1 MNTFISRKSLK
12 ERDYELKN
20 KTIPVFYA
28 CDDNFVKYMIVS
40 LHSMIKNASK
50 DRSYCVHVLHTD
62 ISEEMRAEILKLQN
76 ECFTI
81 KFVNVSEYLKS
92 ISDKLPVRHYYTK
105 STYFRLFLA
114 DMFEEY
120 DKAIYID
127 SDTIVK
133 GDISKLY
140 DIEIGDSLVGACH
153 EQAMVQVDV
162 YGTYAERVVG
172 VSRHNFFNAG
182 MLLIN
187 SRMWRKTRLLDKF
200 LFYLGEYNFVVTQDE
215 DYLNLICKD
224 HVHWLD
230 QRWNTAVAEGFEY
243 PYDVEEAYILHYIMV
258 NKPWHYENC
267 RMADTFWSYAKDTD
281 VYGMLREE
289 LNAYTEEERERDR
302 LSAENLYQMA
312 IEETNKEDNYQ
323 NILNKTKRSPDR
335 VAVVKKIEEYEIAGK
350 FDLDVEDDPPTREL
364 LPDEIDYL
372 RRSPIAKLKT
382 YIAYLKAKKFLK
394 YIKAQGLMIIRD
406 IRGLENLKSL
416 STGAILTCN
425 HFNPLDTFAVHEAFL
440 RSEVKDKKLYRV
452 IREGN
457 YTSFPGFY
465 GYLMRHF
472 YTLPLSSNRKTMR
485 KFTDATCKLLSDGN
499 LVLIYPEQSM
509 WWNYRKPKPL
519 KSGAYSLA
527 VKCNVPILPIFITMR
542 DSEKIGDD
550 GYPIQEY
557 TVNIGEPI
565 YPNALLGHKECLEE
579 MMKENSRVWQEIYER
594 EYDMPLSYTTAKET
608 VK

>member
-1 MNTFISRKSLK
+1 M
-12 ERDYELKN
+12 DN
-20 KTIPVFYA
+20 KQIPIFYA

-40 LHSMIKNASK
+40 LHSMIKNASRE
-50 DRSYCVHVLHTD
+50 RSYCVHVLHTN
-62 ISEEMRAEILKLQN
+62 ISEQMQKRMLELQD

-81 KFVNVSEYLKS
+81 KFEDVTEYLES
-92 ISDKLPVRHYYTK
+92 ISERLPVRHYYTK
-105 STYFRLFLA
+105 STYYRLFIA
-114 DMFEEY
+114 EMFPCY

-133 GDISKLY
+133 GDISELY
-140 DIEIGDSLVGACH
+140 DTEIGDALVGACH

-162 YGTYAERVVG
+162 YGCYAERVVG

-182 MLLIN
+182 MILIN
-187 SRMWRKTRLLDKF
+187 SKMWRERRLFDKF
-200 LFYLGEYNFVVTQDE
+200 LFYLGEYNFIVTQDE

-230 QRWNTAVAEGFEY
+230 QRWNTAVTDGFGY
-243 PYDVEEAYILHYIMV
+243 PYDIEDAYILHYIMV

-267 RMADTFWSYAKDTD
+267 RSADTFWSFAKETS
-281 VYGMLREE
+281 VYGMLCEE
-289 LNAYTEEERERDR
+289 LEAYTDTERERDR

-312 IEETNKEDNYQ
+312 IDEINKEDNYQ

-335 VAVVKKIEEYEIAGK
+335 VAAVKKIEEYERLGK
-350 FDLDVEDDPPTREL
+350 FDVDVEDDPPTKEL

-394 YIKAQGLMIIRD
+394 HIKKKQLMIIRE
-406 IRGLENLKSL
+406 IRGLENLQNL
-416 STGAILTCN
+416 NTGAVLTCN

-440 RSEVKDKKLYRV
+440 RSGIKSKKLYRV

-485 KFTDATCKLLSDGN
+485 KFNEATCKLLSEGN

-527 VKCNVPILPIFITMR
+527 ARCEVPILPIFITMK
-542 DSEKIGDD
+542 DSEKIGED
-550 GYPIQEY
+550 GYPVQEY
-557 TVNIGEPI
+557 TLNIGEPI
-565 YPNALLGHKECLEE
+565 YPDKELGYKDCLDLMMEENA
-579 MMKENSRVWQEIYER
+579 RVWKQIYER
-594 EYDMPLSYTTAKET
+594 DYDIPLSYTTEKAT
-608 VK
+608 VTAVK

>member
-1 MNTFISRKSLK
+1 MN
-12 ERDYELKN
+12 N
-20 KTIPVFYA
+20 KPIPVFYA

-40 LHSMIKNASK
+40 LHSMIKHASRENK
-50 DRSYCVHVLHTD
+50 YCVHVLHTN
-62 ISEEMRAEILKLQN
+62 ISEQMKKKMLELES

-81 KFVNVSEYLKS
+81 KFEDVTEYLES
-92 ISDKLPVRHYYTK
+92 ISDRLPVRHYYTK
-105 STYFRLFLA
+105 STYYRLFIA
-114 DMFEEY
+114 EMFPCY
-120 DKAIYID
+120 DKVIYID

-133 GDISKLY
+133 RDISELY
-140 DIEIGDSLVGACH
+140 DTEIGDALIGACH

-182 MLLIN
+182 MMLIN
-187 SRMWRKTRLLDKF
+187 SEMWRKRRLFDKF
-200 LFYLGEYNFVVTQDE
+200 LFHLGEYNFTVTQDE

-230 QRWNTAVAEGFEY
+230 QRWNTAVTEGFEY
-243 PYDVEEAYILHYIMV
+243 PYNVEDAYILHYIMV

-267 RMADTFWSYAKDTD
+267 RSADTFWSYAKETS

-289 LNAYTEEERERDR
+289 LEDYTEEERERDR

-312 IEETNKEDNYQ
+312 IDEINKENNYQ
-323 NILNKTKRSPDR
+323 NVLDKTKRSPDR
-335 VAVVKKIEEYEIAGK
+335 VAVVKKIEEYERLGK
-350 FDLDVEDDPPTREL
+350 FDVDVEDDPPTKVL

-382 YIAYLKAKKFLK
+382 YIAFLKAKKFLR
-394 YIKAQGLMIIRD
+394 YIKKSQMLIIRD
-406 IRGLENLKSL
+406 IRGLENLQNL
-416 STGAILTCN
+416 STGAVLTCN
-425 HFNPLDTFAVHEAFL
+425 HFNALDTFAVHEAFL
-440 RSEVKDKKLYRV
+440 RSGIKDKKLYRV

-472 YTLPLSSNRKTMR
+472 YTLPLSSNRRTMK
-485 KFTDATCKLLSDGN
+485 KFNEATCKLLGEGN

-527 VKCNVPILPIFITMR
+527 ARCDVPILPIFITMK
-542 DSEKIGDD
+542 DSDKIGDD
-550 GYPIQEY
+550 GYPVQEY
-557 TVNIGEPI
+557 TINIEKPI
-565 YPNALLGHKECLEE
+565 YPDAQLGHKDRLNRMLEE
-579 MMKENSRVWQEIYER
+579 NARVWKEIYECD
-594 EYDMPLSYTTAKET
+594 YNMQLSYATEMIP